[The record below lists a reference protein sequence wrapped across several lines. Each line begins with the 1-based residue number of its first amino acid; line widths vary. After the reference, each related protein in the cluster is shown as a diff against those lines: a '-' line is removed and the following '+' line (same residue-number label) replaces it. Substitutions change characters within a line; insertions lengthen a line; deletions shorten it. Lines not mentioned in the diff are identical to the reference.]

1 MYSCT
6 TPHSHVHTSKHT
18 SKQVNTHANTPPTP
32 SLGKSRQISFQYAH
46 RKPKTGNGKWKAV
59 LENNFPVSHTHSL
72 SLCPQTSA
80 VTLKGLQWKKPKVAF
95 QEWCVTSFWLVR
107 CTDLHVPWSAHVSC
121 IQKSCRTKDRWT
133 TWAQSEVWCIVGWR
147 NGNSQSQLCHVCAS
161 PN

>member
-59 LENNFPVSHTHSL
+59 LENNSPISHTHSL

-80 VTLKGLQWKKPKVAF
+80 VTLKGLQWKKTQGGFSGMMCNLLLISKVHRSSCALISPCILYTKVLQNKRQMDNLGPK
-95 QEWCVTSFWLVR
+95 
-107 CTDLHVPWSAHVSC
+107 
-121 IQKSCRTKDRWT
+121 
-133 TWAQSEVWCIVGWR
+133 
-147 NGNSQSQLCHVCAS
+147 
-161 PN
+161 